1 MATGHESPA
10 RRAQPPRHPI
20 VLMDFRLISLLI
32 RLRYRLLWA
41 NVRSRKQQRRA
52 ASIWSSPTLY
62 LENTKP
68 ARMRS
73 RS

>member
-1 MATGHESPA
+1 
-10 RRAQPPRHPI
+10 
-20 VLMDFRLISLLI
+20 MDFRLIGLLI